1 MLSIKQL
8 SFAYDKKNVL
18 EEISF
23 DIDSGDFCA
32 IIGPN
37 GSGKSTLLKAIA
49 GILPTKVAGSVYLQD
64 TAIEKFSAR
73 ELAKIV
79 SYVPQKQDV
88 VFDFSVFDTILMG
101 RNPYQNR
108 WEGGNAQDHEIVMDV
123 MSKTHLT
130 NLKDRMLGQ
139 LSGGEMQRVMI
150 ARAMAQQTPLMLLDE
165 PLSNLDIAHKYE
177 VMDILQHLNRQS
189 HTTILI
195 ILHDFSFVKQYTS
208 KSILI
213 QNGKLQMFSST
224 DEVLTSNNI
233 RSAFDLSSDYQIDGM
248 GNIYRN

>member
-23 DIDSGDFCA
+23 VIDSGDFCA

-79 SYVPQKQDV
+79 SYVPQKQD
-88 VFDFSVFDTILMG
+88 
-101 RNPYQNR
+101 
-108 WEGGNAQDHEIVMDV
+108 
-123 MSKTHLT
+123 
-130 NLKDRMLGQ
+130 
-139 LSGGEMQRVMI
+139 
-150 ARAMAQQTPLMLLDE
+150 
-165 PLSNLDIAHKYE
+165 
-177 VMDILQHLNRQS
+177 
-189 HTTILI
+189 LI
-195 ILHDFSFVKQYTS
+195 TS
-208 KSILI
+208 I
-213 QNGKLQMFSST
+213 T
-224 DEVLTSNNI
+224 
-233 RSAFDLSSDYQIDGM
+233 
-248 GNIYRN
+248 

>member
-23 DIDSGDFCA
+23 VIDSGDFCA

-108 WEGGNAQDHEIVMDV
+108 WKGGNAQDREIVMDV

>member
-8 SFAYDKKNVL
+8 FFAYDKKNVL
-18 EEISF
+18 EDINF

-49 GILPTKVAGSVYLQD
+49 GILPSKTAGSVYLQD
-64 TAIEKFSAR
+64 TTIEEFSAR

-108 WEGGNAQDHEIVMDV
+108 WEGGNAKDREIVMDV
-123 MSKTHLT
+123 MSKTNLT

-177 VMDILQHLNRQS
+177 VMDILRQLNRQN

-195 ILHDFSFVKQYTS
+195 ILHDFTFVKQYAS

-224 DEVLTSNNI
+224 DEVLTSDNI